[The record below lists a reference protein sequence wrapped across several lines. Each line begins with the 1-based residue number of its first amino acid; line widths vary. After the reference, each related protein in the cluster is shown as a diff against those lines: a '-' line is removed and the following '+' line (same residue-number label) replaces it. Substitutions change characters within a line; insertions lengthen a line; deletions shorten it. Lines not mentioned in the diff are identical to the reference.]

1 MLHKPYFCNV
11 VIKNVSCTLYDFNCE
26 QLSHTDD
33 VEVLKTHKDTQLD
46 LKGSIISRPKG
57 KKKKTAARNK
67 VACKNLYLLLMRIRE
82 THRRQTINKL
92 ELLLLFAHRDL
103 QRIVRM
109 FSGNLV
115 YQQTVILYLLIFSLE
130 HVPITSYHGDVQQ

>member
-1 MLHKPYFCNV
+1 MCHAPYMILIVN
-11 VIKNVSCTLYDFNCE
+11 N
-26 QLSHTDD
+26 LSHTDD

-57 KKKKTAARNK
+57 KKKKKTAARNK

>member
-57 KKKKTAARNK
+57 KKKKK
-67 VACKNLYLLLMRIRE
+67 QQQGIKLHVRIC
-82 THRRQTINKL
+82 T
-92 ELLLLFAHRDL
+92 
-103 QRIVRM
+103 
-109 FSGNLV
+109 
-115 YQQTVILYLLIFSLE
+115 YY
-130 HVPITSYHGDVQQ
+130 